1 MERAERAIEIDA
13 PVERVFELL
22 SDFESFPR
30 WMRGIRE
37 VRRVGRRATRWR
49 VETAAGE
56 DAVWVAETTVFEPDH
71 RLAWR
76 SLEGDVE
83 ADGELILQETRRG
96 TTLLRAVLGYG
107 TPGGRSGEAAA
118 RFFGRNPER
127 QLDEDLARFRRQAE
141 RHAEGVRRFEEEREL
156 EEEEERRQHRVR
168 RREEDDA
175 ERVRESER
183 VRDGERER
191 RFEEALGEARRSQ
204 LESMRRYR
212 EEREREI
219 ERGDGRDERS
229 FEERP
234 ARPRFEGRPRA
245 EERDARED
253 ERGEFRPGRALTPR
267 ERERVVADRREHFE
281 RTPERDYMER
291 LRRRGV
297 DRLLDDDPPSRNW
310 RRRD

>member
-22 SDFESFPR
+22 SDFEGFPR

-49 VETAAGE
+49 AETAAGE

-96 TTLLRAVLGYG
+96 TTLLRAVVGYG
-107 TPGGRSGEAAA
+107 TPGGRSGAASS

-127 QLDEDLARFRRQAE
+127 QLDEDLARFRRLAE
-141 RHAEGVRRFEEEREL
+141 RHAEGVRRSEEEEREL
-156 EEEEERRQHRVR
+156 DEEEERRR
-168 RREEDDA
+168 RMRAREDDDA
-175 ERVRESER
+175 ER
-183 VRDGERER
+183 
-191 RFEEALGEARRSQ
+191 
-204 LESMRRYR
+204 
-212 EEREREI
+212 
-219 ERGDGRDERS
+219 
-229 FEERP
+229 
-234 ARPRFEGRPRA
+234 
-245 EERDARED
+245 ARED
-253 ERGEFRPGRALTPR
+253 ERREYRPSRALTPR
-267 ERERVVADRREHFE
+267 ERARVIADRRESFE
-281 RTPERDYMER
+281 RAPERDYTET

-297 DRLLDDDPPSRNW
+297 DRLLDDDAPSRNW